1 MGKEIVQLLGLTFVI
16 MLIITLPFMWVWNS
30 IMPDI
35 FGLPT
40 IGIWQSIGL
49 MFITNVLRF
58 NNGGSTKNG

>member
-1 MGKEIVQLLGLTFVI
+1 MGSKIVQVIGLTVI
-16 MLIITLPFMWVWNS
+16 IMILITFPFMWVWNS

-49 MFITNVLRF
+49 MFLANVLTR
-58 NNGGSTKNG
+58 NIGTSSN